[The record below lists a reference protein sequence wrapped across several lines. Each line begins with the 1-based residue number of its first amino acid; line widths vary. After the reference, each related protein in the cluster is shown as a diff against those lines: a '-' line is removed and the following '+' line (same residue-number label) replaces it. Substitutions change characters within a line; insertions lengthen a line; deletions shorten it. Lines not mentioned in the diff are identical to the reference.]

1 MEKQAFRACSVGLE
15 AFVNWAGLQKMT
27 LVAYTSAITATQLYI
42 GAVVYNKN
50 RTYMILY
57 ILFYS

>member
-27 LVAYTSAITATQLYI
+27 LVAYTGAITATQLYI
-42 GAVVYNKN
+42 GAVVYDK
-50 RTYMILY
+50 IEH
-57 ILFYS
+57 I